1 MERAGSPKT
10 VALRWNAGTGRI
22 PPRIADAGCVAPMV
36 LVRGCPPFPF
46 CVMEKLGQTCM
57 YRLYTN
63 QKISTECVSVT
74 TMSPLPTKD
83 GEVS

>member
-1 MERAGSPKT
+1 
-10 VALRWNAGTGRI
+10 
-22 PPRIADAGCVAPMV
+22 
-36 LVRGCPPFPF
+36 
-46 CVMEKLGQTCM
+46 MEKLGQTCM